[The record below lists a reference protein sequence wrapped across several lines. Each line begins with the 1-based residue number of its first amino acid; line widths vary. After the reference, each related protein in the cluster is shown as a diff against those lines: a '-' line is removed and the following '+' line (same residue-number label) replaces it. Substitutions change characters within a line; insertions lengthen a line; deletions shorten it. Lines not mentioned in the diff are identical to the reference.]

1 MRIKLVFFLFL
12 GLLVLSGAW
21 IAFRNIS
28 ANKEQI
34 SRFEKIPLISLLSL
48 DGTEVLLPDLILE
61 KPNVL
66 IYFNSSCPI
75 CQSEAELL
83 VREYSQDSSVN
94 FIWIS
99 SEPLVAVDEFR
110 DRFGL
115 DILPNYVLA
124 SDTLFKFAN
133 EFKLT
138 SVPSTLVY
146 DGQGRFIDFF
156 KRAVSMQELK
166 TAIQRADEGVR

>member
-1 MRIKLVFFLFL
+1 MRIKLIFFLFL

-21 IAFRNIS
+21 IAFRKIS
-28 ANKEQI
+28 ANKEQL
-34 SRFEKIPLISLLSL
+34 SRFEKIPQISLLSL
-48 DGTEVLLPDLILE
+48 DGTAVLLPDLILE

-66 IYFNSSCPI
+66 IYFNSTCPI

-83 VREYSQDSSVN
+83 VREYSLDSSVN

-99 SEPLVAVDEFR
+99 SEPLVAVNEFR

-115 DILPNYVLA
+115 DILPNHVLA

-133 EFKLT
+133 EFKLN

-146 DGQGRFIDFF
+146 DRQGRFIDFF
-156 KRAVSMQELK
+156 KWAVSMQELK
-166 TAIQRADEGVR
+166 TAIQRADEGDR